1 MRRDPA
7 PPTPAHSLGLGET
20 VVFCVSGLGGMRTP
34 WNLPA

>member
-7 PPTPAHSLGLGET
+7 PLTPAHSFGLGET
-20 VVFCVSGLGGMRTP
+20 VVFRVPGLGGMRTP